1 MLNIVTTYPTYNLNT
16 ANVHTEGARRDNQ
29 LRDLITPTKQ
39 AEASARDPR
48 VASEQDK
55 TKQPGTNQTLEA
67 DSFKPS
73 GDDNPRIE
81 ERGSGSQE
89 QSDTQQERNEQQEKE
104 QKLAQKEQEK
114 EQKEQQAL
122 SQLKQRDAEVRAH
135 EQAHA
140 SVGGQYAGSPSYEF
154 ERGSDG
160 NNYAV
165 AGEVPIDVA
174 AVPNDPQQTIEKMQQ
189 VRAAALAPQEPSGA
203 DRAIA
208 AEATQQIAEAQ
219 AELTAL
225 QSQKVMGDSEGDEK
239 QAEQQ
244 NMLAQRDSEV
254 NQRAE
259 RIAKFYQAVSEPFA
273 RSNIASYA

>member
-29 LRDLITPTKQ
+29 LRDLITPAKQ

-55 TKQPGTNQTLEA
+55 TKQPGSNQTLEA

-73 GDDNPRIE
+73 GDDNPRVE
-81 ERGSGSQE
+81 ERGANSQE
-89 QSDTQQERNEQQEKE
+89 QSEQDQARDEQQQKE
-104 QKLAQKEQEK
+104 QKLAKKEQEK

-122 SQLKQRDAEVRAH
+122 TQLKQRDAEVRAH

-140 SVGGQYAGSPSYEF
+140 SVGGQYAGSPSYEY

-174 AVPNDPQQTIEKMQQ
+174 AIPNDPQQTIEKMQQ

-208 AEATQQIAEAQ
+208 AEATQQIAQAQ
-219 AELTAL
+219 AELSAQQASLVTATDE
-225 QSQKVMGDSEGDEK
+225 QEDEK
-239 QAEQQ
+239 AKTQ
-244 NMLAQRDSEV
+244 NFFSQRDAEV

-259 RIAKFYQAVSEPFA
+259 RVAKFYQAVSEPFA
-273 RSNIASYA
+273 RPSIANYA